1 MKFEESNFYKA
12 LQDFFINADKKTFLQ
27 FLAEF
32 YNRTEG
38 IIDKDNIQDDLIKEL
53 RKLYLE
59 FNEKGIDENI
69 VREKVNHFLENS
81 IKIKDINLQLYTKA
95 NNTDLATE
103 RARIDNLTKLSAG
116 STTGDGELIDMRV
129 SSVGNTYTNAGESL
143 RNQLKN
149 AISTNVISTKQNIA
163 SVTDYSINIKLEM
176 YKGQEIEVSLTCDD
190 GVLNNNL
197 TVGIGLTDVTD
208 NNISGVLSL
217 FPNTSGKFITPKNC
231 KLIRVWIPK
240 STISK
245 TGNVTVTVNHSKSI
259 YEVINEIKEL
269 NSSIISEVIGE
280 IDNNRKK
287 NVTDCNVTTV
297 NDNSFTIKGDFAT
310 NETVYLKCESNNKI
324 SNGDMYIGI
333 GYTEGEQQNALFMKA
348 DKEYSFTFKKPATYI
363 RVWISKN
370 NVLSNGTV
378 KFIIKNYKEELSL
391 KEQINKLKLE
401 NFKGKTM
408 AILGDSYS
416 TYGKWIPLDNQT
428 WYSDYGNVQDNN
440 ITNVK
445 QTWWWKLSKETGLNL
460 LYNESYSGSTICNT
474 GYNGQDTTSFSFIT
488 RCENSFGRNQSL
500 SPKPDILFIFGGTND
515 SWANVNIGSVK
526 YSNWTDEDKKT
537 FLPAFCY
544 LIDYLQLW
552 NPQARIINIINN
564 GLKTEIV
571 NGMKTVC
578 EHYGVEVLQLQNI
591 SKTNNHPNI
600 DGMEEI
606 KNQII
611 KIL

>member
-1 MKFEESNFYKA
+1 MIEFTESNFYKA
-12 LQDFFINADKKTFLQ
+12 LQDFFVKNDKTTFLE

-32 YNRTEG
+32 YNRTESV
-38 IIDKDNIQDDLIKEL
+38 INKNEIQDEVMKEL
-53 RKLYLE
+53 RELYITL
-59 FNEKGIDENI
+59 NEKGIDDNI
-69 VREKVNHFLENS
+69 VKERVNYFLENS
-81 IKIKDINLQLYTKA
+81 LKIKDINLQLYTKA
-95 NNTDLATE
+95 NNSDLATE

-116 STTGDGELIDMRV
+116 STTGDAELIDMRI

-149 AISTNVISTKQNIA
+149 AISTNVITTKQNIA

-176 YKGQEIEVSLTCDD
+176 YKGQEIEVSIACDD

-197 TVGIGLTDVTD
+197 TIGIGLTDTSD
-208 NNISGVLSL
+208 NNISSVLSL
-217 FPNTSGKFITPKNC
+217 FPNTTGKFVVPKNC

-240 STISK
+240 ANISK
-245 TGNVTVTVNHSKSI
+245 TGNVTVTIKHSKTV

-269 NSSIISEVIGE
+269 NSSISEVIGE

-287 NVTDCNVTTV
+287 NVTDCNVTTS
-297 NDNSFTIKGDFAT
+297 NDNSFTIKGDFKT
-310 NETVYLKCESNNKI
+310 DETVYLKCESNNKL
-324 SNGDMYIGI
+324 SNGDIYIGI
-333 GYTEGEQQNALFMKA
+333 GYTDQEQQNALFMKA
-348 DKEYSFTFKKPATYI
+348 NKEYSFTFIKPATYI
-363 RVWISKN
+363 RVWIPKN
-370 NVLSNGTV
+370 NVLSNGAV
-378 KFIIKNYKEELSL
+378 KFIIKNYKEELTL
-391 KEQINKLKLE
+391 KEEVNKLKLQ

-408 AILGDSYS
+408 SILGDSYS
-416 TYGKWIPLDNQT
+416 TYGKWISLDNQT

-440 ITNVK
+440 ITSVK

-488 RCENSFGRNQSL
+488 RAENSFGRNQTL

-526 YSNWTDEDKKT
+526 YSDWTNEDKKT
-537 FLPAFCY
+537 VLPAFCY

-552 NPQARIINIINN
+552 NPQARIINIIND

-578 EHYGVEVLQLQNI
+578 EHYGVEVIQLKNI